1 MYRFDFS
8 ILGGSTL
15 PILAEGMAVTL
26 RITATALVVGLVLGA
41 LLAVARGSRWR
52 ALAWLAAAYV
62 NLFRSV
68 PLVMVLLWF
77 FLVVPQFLQGAL
89 GLSPTTDVRMAS
101 ALVAFSLFEAAYL
114 SEIVRAGIASVSQGQ
129 MDAAL
134 ALGMGRLQAMR
145 VVVLPQA
152 LRNMAP
158 MIVTQAMVLFQDTA
172 LVYVSALA
180 DFFGRAYGI
189 GERSGRIV
197 EMLLFAGAVY
207 FAICLAL
214 SLAAKSLA
222 WARRPR
228 GMQAAPGT
236 GSTGA

>member
-26 RITATALVVGLVLGA
+26 RITATALAAGLVLGA
-41 LLAVARGSRWR
+41 VLAVARGSRWR
-52 ALAWLAAAYV
+52 ALAWFAAAYV

-77 FLVVPQFLQGAL
+77 FLIVPQFLQGAL

-101 ALVAFSLFEAAYL
+101 ALVAFSLFEAAYF
-114 SEIVRAGIASVSQGQ
+114 SEIVRAGIASVSHGQ

-145 VVVLPQA
+145 VVILPQA

-207 FAICLAL
+207 FVICVTL
-214 SLAAKSLA
+214 SLLARSLRA
-222 WARRPR
+222 PR
-228 GMQAAPGT
+228 AGSET
-236 GSTGA
+236 GSKAA

>member
-1 MYRFDFS
+1 VYRFDFS
-8 ILGGSTL
+8 VLGGNTL
-15 PILAEGMAVTL
+15 QILAEGMLVTL
-26 RITATALVVGLVLGA
+26 RITGTALAAGLVLGA
-41 LLAVARGSRWR
+41 LLAVMRGSRSR
-52 ALAWLAAAYV
+52 SLAWIAAAYV

-101 ALVAFSLFEAAYL
+101 ALVAFSLFEAAYF
-114 SEIVRAGIASVSQGQ
+114 SEIVRAGIASVPGHQ
-129 MDAAL
+129 MDAAR

-145 VVVLPQA
+145 LVILPQA

-207 FAICLAL
+207 FAICFAL
-214 SLAAKSLA
+214 SLLA
-222 WARRPR
+222 R
-228 GMQAAPGT
+228 GLRSRAQR
-236 GSTGA
+236 

>member
-1 MYRFDFS
+1 VYRFDFS
-8 ILGGSTL
+8 VLGGNTL
-15 PILAEGMAVTL
+15 PILADGMAVTL
-26 RITATALVVGLVLGA
+26 RITATALFAGLALGA
-41 LLAVARGSRWR
+41 LLAVMRGSRSR
-52 ALAWLAAAYV
+52 ALAWTAAAYV

-101 ALVAFSLFEAAYL
+101 ALVAFSLFEAAYF
-114 SEIVRAGIASVSQGQ
+114 SEIVRAGIASVPGHQ
-129 MDAAL
+129 MDAAR
-134 ALGMGRLQAMR
+134 ALGMPRLQAMR
-145 VVVLPQA
+145 LVVLPQA

-207 FAICLAL
+207 FAICFAL
-214 SLAAKSLA
+214 SLLA
-222 WARRPR
+222 R
-228 GMQAAPGT
+228 GLRVRAQR
-236 GSTGA
+236 

>member
-15 PILAEGMAVTL
+15 PILAEGMLVTL
-26 RITATALVVGLVLGA
+26 RITGTALTAGLVLGA
-41 LLAVARGSRWR
+41 LLAVARGSRLR
-52 ALAWLAAAYV
+52 ALAWAAAAYV

-77 FLVVPQFLQGAL
+77 FLVVPQLLQGAL

-101 ALVAFSLFEAAYL
+101 ALVAFSLFEAAYF
-114 SEIVRAGIASVSQGQ
+114 SEIVRAGIASVSHGQ

-134 ALGMGRLQAMR
+134 ALGMARLQALR

-207 FAICLAL
+207 FVICLAL
-214 SLAAKSLA
+214 SLI
-222 WARRPR
+222 ARGLRR
-228 GMQAAPGT
+228 SRA
-236 GSTGA
+236 

>member
-8 ILGGSTL
+8 VLGGSTL
-15 PILAEGMAVTL
+15 PILADGMLVTL
-26 RITATALVVGLVLGA
+26 RITGTALAAGLLLGA
-41 LLAVARGSRWR
+41 LLAVMRGSRSR
-52 ALAWLAAAYV
+52 ALAWIAAVYV

-101 ALVAFSLFEAAYL
+101 ALVAFSLFEAAYF
-114 SEIVRAGIASVSQGQ
+114 SEIVRAGIASVPGHQ

-134 ALGMGRLQAMR
+134 ALGMPRLQAMR
-145 VVVLPQA
+145 LIVLPQA

-214 SLAAKSLA
+214 SLLA
-222 WARRPR
+222 RGLRPR
-228 GMQAAPGT
+228 AHR
-236 GSTGA
+236 

>member
-8 ILGGSTL
+8 ILGGNTL
-15 PILAEGMAVTL
+15 SVLAEGMVVTL
-26 RITATALVVGLVLGA
+26 QITGTALAVGFVLGA
-41 LLAVARGSRWR
+41 LLAIARGSRWR
-52 ALAWLAAAYV
+52 ALAWISAAYV
-62 NLFRSV
+62 NL
-68 PLVMVLLWF
+68 LLLWF

-101 ALVAFSLFEAAYL
+101 ALVAFSLFEAAYF
-114 SEIVRAGIASVSQGQ
+114 SEIVRAGIASVSHGQ

-197 EMLLFAGAVY
+197 EMLLFAGTVY
-207 FAICLAL
+207 FAICLML
-214 SLAAKSLA
+214 SLLARGLRSLRA
-222 WARRPR
+222 
-228 GMQAAPGT
+228 GSGT
-236 GSTGA
+236 GSRAA

>member
-15 PILAEGMAVTL
+15 PVLAEGMAVTL
-26 RITATALVVGLVLGA
+26 RITATALAVGLVLGA
-41 LLAVARGSRWR
+41 LLAVARGSRSR

-114 SEIVRAGIASVSQGQ
+114 SEIVRAGIASVSNGQ

-222 WARRPR
+222 WARRP
-228 GMQAAPGT
+228 GGTQAAPGT

>member
-1 MYRFDFS
+1 MYHFDFS
-8 ILGGSTL
+8 ILGGNTL
-15 PILAEGMAVTL
+15 SILAEGMVVTL
-26 RITATALVVGLVLGA
+26 QITGTALAAGLVLGT

-52 ALAWLAAAYV
+52 ALAWIAAAYV

-89 GLSPTTDVRMAS
+89 GLSPTTDVRTAS
-101 ALVAFSLFEAAYL
+101 ALVAFSLFEAAYF
-114 SEIVRAGIASVSQGQ
+114 SEIVRAGIASVSHGQ

-207 FAICLAL
+207 FVICVTL
-214 SLAAKSLA
+214 SLLARSLRA
-222 WARRPR
+222 LRA
-228 GMQAAPGT
+228 GSGT
-236 GSTGA
+236 GSRAA

>member
-1 MYRFDFS
+1 MYHFDFS
-8 ILGGSTL
+8 ILGGSTI
-15 PILAEGMAVTL
+15 PVLAEGMLVTL
-26 RITATALVVGLVLGA
+26 RITGTALVAGIAIGTMLA
-41 LLAVARGSRWR
+41 LLRGSRFR
-52 ALAWLAAAYV
+52 PAAWFAAAYV

-77 FLVVPQFLQGAL
+77 FLVVPQFLQGVL

-101 ALVAFSLFEAAYL
+101 ALVAFSLFEAAYF

-129 MDAAL
+129 IDAAR
-134 ALGMGRLQAMR
+134 ALGMSRLTAMWL
-145 VVVLPQA
+145 VVLPQA

-158 MIVTQAMVLFQDTA
+158 LVLTQAIVLFQDTA

-189 GERSGRIV
+189 GERSGRLV

-207 FAICLAL
+207 FVICFSL
-214 SLAAKSLA
+214 SLAARRLRGSSTKG
-222 WARRPR
+222 ARAT
-228 GMQAAPGT
+228 GTAAAR
-236 GSTGA
+236 S